1 MLVLR
6 RLFCNWEESD
16 MVEWKTI
23 KELCCPLKKAIIK
36 QGNLINDGCY
46 PVINSG
52 ISLYGYFNEYNNDG
66 NAFTFASRGEYAGFV
81 TYIGEKFW
89 AGGLCYPYRSKQ
101 EDLYL
106 TKYIYQYLKSKEKN
120 IMDTLVM
127 RGGIPALNKV
137 DVEKISIPIPS
148 KSEQERIV
156 SILDTFTSS
165 ISNLKEQIKERR
177 KQYEY
182 YRDQLLDLEGKDGV
196 EMNILKNIVDFRNG
210 KGHEKSINPEGSYI
224 VVNSKFISTNGQF
237 KKYCNTQISPLYKDD
252 ILMVMSDLPHGK
264 ALAKCFLVEMDDKYT
279 LNQRICAL
287 KVKDESTVLTKYLF
301 IILNRNKQL
310 LAYDNGV
317 DQTNLR
323 KDDILN
329 ISAPIPTKQEQL
341 RIVTILD
348 QFEASIANLEA
359 QLKEREKQY
368 EYYRNQLL
376 TFE

>member
-1 MLVLR
+1 M
-6 RLFCNWEESD
+6 S

-81 TYIGEKFW
+81 TYVGEKFW

-101 EDLYL
+101 EDLYI
-106 TKYIYQYLKSKEKN
+106 TKYIYQYLKSKERN

-196 EMNILKNIVDFRNG
+196 EMKLLNESCIIQRGIRVVKKDLMQEGTIPVFQNSIAPMGYYD
-210 KGHEKSINPEGSYI
+210 KSNFPANVAYIICAGSSSGSI
-224 VVNSKFISTNGQF
+224 GFCTVPFWAADDCLCVCSKDDTNNKFIYHYLHARYPYIKTKVRGGAMPRLSRQVIEN
-237 KKYCNTQISPLYKDD
+237 
-252 ILMVMSDLPHGK
+252 
-264 ALAKCFLVEMDDKYT
+264 
-279 LNQRICAL
+279 L
-287 KVKDESTVLTKYLF
+287 KF
-301 IILNRNKQL
+301 PII
-310 LAYDNGV
+310 
-317 DQTNLR
+317 
-323 KDDILN
+323 
-329 ISAPIPTKQEQL
+329 PFQEQL

>member
-1 MLVLR
+1 
-6 RLFCNWEESD
+6 

-81 TYIGEKFW
+81 TYVGEKFW

-101 EDLYL
+101 EDLYI
-106 TKYIYQYLKSKEKN
+106 TKYIYQYLKSKERN

-196 EMNILKNIVDFRNG
+196 EMKAISQVATNYTGLTYKPSNVSETGTLVLRSSNINEDICLGR
-210 KGHEKSINPEGSYI
+210 
-224 VVNSKFISTNGQF
+224 KFN
-237 KKYCNTQISPLYKDD
+237 N
-252 ILMVMSDLPHGK
+252 
-264 ALAKCFLVEMDDKYT
+264 
-279 LNQRICAL
+279 
-287 KVKDESTVLTKYLF
+287 
-301 IILNRNKQL
+301 
-310 LAYDNGV
+310 
-317 DQTNLR
+317 
-323 KDDILN
+323 
-329 ISAPIPTKQEQL
+329 
-341 RIVTILD
+341 
-348 QFEASIANLEA
+348 
-359 QLKEREKQY
+359 
-368 EYYRNQLL
+368 
-376 TFE
+376 